1 MDTQIRRLNY
11 RSIVVAAAAA
21 FVAPSAFAPSQKER
35 PVATRFKGEF
45 KQ

>member
-1 MDTQIRRLNY
+1 
-11 RSIVVAAAAA
+11 VAL
-21 FVAPSAFAPSQKER
+21 SAFAPSQKER